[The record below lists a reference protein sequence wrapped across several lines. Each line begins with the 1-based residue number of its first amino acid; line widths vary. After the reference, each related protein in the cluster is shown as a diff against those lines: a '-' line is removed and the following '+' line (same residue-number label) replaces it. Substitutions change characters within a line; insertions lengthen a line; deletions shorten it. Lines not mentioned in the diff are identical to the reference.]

1 MYAEVAV
8 GGRVHLL
15 LHYAV
20 PPELSGR
27 LAPGLMVRVPLRDE
41 ERLGVV
47 VTLSATAP
55 VAATRPLLALVD
67 PLPVLTAGQLA
78 LAHWMADYYL
88 ASLAECVWLM
98 APPPR
103 IGPRRVRS
111 AELTATPAQIEA
123 ARPALGHP
131 TKQADVLDWLVA
143 GADPLPTAAQIQEA
157 VGCGPA
163 PLRALVKRG
172 WVEQEKDAGMRIVL
186 LLLPPA
192 EARARADELRGSQI
206 FYAIL
211 GFLADQDGPTPA
223 EAIRAATGCELRH
236 LQKLEDLGL
245 VALSETEV
253 VRDPLAD
260 VAFVPT
266 DPPPLT
272 PDQAAAWEQ
281 VEASLRGASL
291 QGASGND
298 SETSAPLPLA
308 PLPLAYL
315 LHGVTGSGKTEIYL
329 QAVASAL
336 AQGRRAIVLVPE
348 ISLTPQTTRR
358 FLARF
363 PGRVGLFH
371 SQLSPGERYETW
383 QRARAGRLDVVVGPR
398 SALFTPLP
406 DVGLIVLD
414 EEHDASFKAQDSAP
428 AYHARDVALELAR
441 LTGAMVILG
450 SATPS
455 LESYRRAQ
463 RGEFRLLSLPQR
475 IRGHARRLN
484 QQQEQHRVVQTA
496 YRDEGEQVRYI
507 PLPPVQV
514 VDLRHELRAGNV
526 HIFSRALQQ
535 ALQHTLARG
544 EQAILFLNRRGNATF
559 VLCRD
564 CGHVM
569 RCPHCDVPLTQHGVG
584 NGEIGKLGIG
594 DSPLATRSS
603 QLVCHRCNHHAPIP
617 QRCPACGGAR
627 IRYFGLGT
635 QRVEAA
641 VREMF
646 PEARTLRWDRDTASR
661 RGAHE
666 LIMERFVGGQ
676 ADVLIGTQMVA
687 KGLDLPL
694 VTLVGVVSADT
705 ALNLPD
711 FRAAERTFQLLAQVA
726 GRAGRGLRGGQVIV
740 QTYNPA
746 HYAVQMAARHDF
758 AGFAQRELAFRR
770 EHGYPPFRRLVRL
783 EYRHRKSERARLAAE
798 RLATTLRAMLE
809 ARGLPPEDLIG
820 PAPAFFARQR
830 NLFRWQ
836 ILLRADD
843 PADLLREVEISAGWR
858 VDVDPVSV
866 L

>member
-8 GGRVHLL
+8 GGKTHLL
-15 LHYAV
+15 LHYDA

-27 LAPGLMVRVPLRDE
+27 LAPGHLVRVPLRDE
-41 ERLGVV
+41 ERPGVV
-47 VTLSATAP
+47 VTLMASTP
-55 VAATRPLLALVD
+55 VAATRSLLALMD

-78 LAHWMADYYL
+78 LARWMADFYL
-88 ASLAECVWLM
+88 APLADCVWLM

-103 IGPRRVRS
+103 VGPRRVRS
-111 AELTATPAQIEA
+111 AELTAAPTQIEA
-123 ARPALGHP
+123 ARPSLGRP
-131 TKQADVLDWLVA
+131 TKQADVLDWLA
-143 GADPLPTAAQIQEA
+143 ASADPLPTAAQIQEA
-157 VGCGPA
+157 VGCSA
-163 PLRALVKRG
+163 ATLRALVERG
-172 WVEQEKDAGMRIVL
+172 WVECEKNAGLHTVL
-186 LLLPPA
+186 LLLSPT
-192 EARARADELRGSQI
+192 EARARADELRGSAI
-206 FYAIL
+206 FYGIL

-236 LQKLEDLGL
+236 LQKLKDLGL
-245 VALSETEV
+245 VALSEAEV

-260 VAFVPT
+260 VEFVPA

-281 VEASLRGASL
+281 IERGARGEERIAARLS
-291 QGASGND
+291 
-298 SETSAPLPLA
+298 PLA
-308 PLPLAYL
+308 FL

-329 QAVASAL
+329 RAVAATL

-383 QRARAGRLDVVVGPR
+383 QRARAGRLDVIVGPR

-414 EEHDASFKAQDSAP
+414 EEHDASFKAQDYTP

-441 LTGAMVILG
+441 MAGATVLLG

-463 RGEFRLLSLPQR
+463 TGEFQLLTLPQR
-475 IRGHARRLN
+475 IRGHVRRLN
-484 QQQEQHRVVQTA
+484 QQQERHQVVQTA

-535 ALQHTLARG
+535 ALQQTLARG

-569 RCPHCDVPLTQHGVG
+569 RCPHCDVPLIQHGIG
-584 NGEIGKLGIG
+584 NGEIGKLI
-594 DSPLATRSS
+594 
-603 QLVCHRCNHHAPIP
+603 CHRCNHHERIP
-617 QRCPACGGAR
+617 QRCPVCGGGR

-646 PEARTLRWDRDTASR
+646 PEARILRWDRDTASR

-711 FRAAERTFQLLAQVA
+711 FRAAERTFQLLTQVA
-726 GRAGRGLRGGQVIV
+726 GRAGRGLRGGRVIV

-770 EHGYPPFRRLVRL
+770 EHGYPPFRRLARL
-783 EYRHRKSERARLAAE
+783 EYRHRKSERARLVAE
-798 RLATTLRAMLE
+798 RLAATLRAMLE
-809 ARGLPPEDLIG
+809 ARSLPPEDLIG

-836 ILLRADD
+836 VLLRADD

-858 VDVDPVSV
+858 VDIDPVSV